1 MFRVTEHPKLN
12 LGLVGFSATQRM
24 ALATMVLAH
33 QNKNRHAKATADRCA
48 WELVEVA
55 EADALLINAARSQ
68 EGPHNILRVYSDAAH
83 PGPLGITLSEL
94 SLPFA
99 VAYADALPTQLIPP
113 DKLHAVDV
121 TSYHSVLDA
130 LQYFETALNPLRA
143 LYMFAQQMVAWR
155 SDLDV
160 RQIYQLVRPVG
171 LLAVVNFPE
180 NIVWLKDGIGPAD
193 LNGAVWKSHHLEDD
207 IELSGFTAWTLQEA
221 SWIFAKHSHEVQ
233 LPQRYVEHPIYYRR
247 QLRVRASLLYP
258 RQIELLEQ
266 LSRRPLRYEALAA
279 LPSVDTAQLKHDLYA
294 LYMCRAITTDPRKV
308 AAEAARASPSGLA
321 FGPSSQATEPNT
333 MGGMVPTTPQ
343 SLRTLPAKL
352 I

>member
-1 MFRVTEHPKLN
+1 MEHPKLN

-33 QNKNRHAKATADRCA
+33 QNKNRYAKTNADHCA
-48 WELVEVA
+48 WQLVDA
-55 EADALLINAARSQ
+55 TEADALLINVARSI
-68 EGPHNILRVYSDAAH
+68 EGPHNVLRVYSDATH

-99 VAYADALPTQLIPP
+99 VAYLDALPAHLLPP
-113 DKLHAVDV
+113 DKVHAVDV
-121 TSYHSVLDA
+121 TSYQSVLDA
-130 LQYFETALNPLRA
+130 LQYFETVLHPLRA
-143 LYMFAQQMVAWR
+143 LFMFAQQMLAWR
-155 SDLDV
+155 SELDV

-180 NIVWLKDGIGPAD
+180 NIVWLKDGTGPAD
-193 LNGAVWKSHHLEDD
+193 LGGSVWKSHHLEDD
-207 IELSGFTAWTLQEA
+207 IELSGFTAWTLEEA
-221 SWIFAKHSHEVQ
+221 SWIFAKHSFEVQ
-233 LPQRYVEHPIYYRR
+233 LPQRYFDHPIYYRR

-266 LSRRPLRYEALAA
+266 LSRRPLHYEELAA
-279 LPSVDTAQLKHDLYA
+279 VDSIDTAQLKHDLYA

-308 AAEAARASPSGLA
+308 AAEAARSGHSGHA
-321 FGPSSQATEPNT
+321 FGPSSQSTEPNT
-333 MGGMVPTTPQ
+333 LGGIPANQ
-343 SLRTLPAKL
+343 QEGLRTMPAKF